1 MNKEEFQTIA
11 KKLIEKGED
20 AEEMQYWV
28 DIHDD
33 LPEKQQKE
41 IFENFTEEL
50 KKLEVFK

>member
-11 KKLIEKGED
+11 KKLIEEGED

-28 DIHDD
+28 DIYDD

-41 IFENFTEEL
+41 IFENFAEEF
-50 KKLEVFK
+50 KKLETFK